1 VTTQL
6 TFTHNGKRLGVDKW
20 ALTVNKICKEHV
32 EEQLRVVSLAVIDG
46 QVKKDNPPSEVVVDG
61 TATKSI
67 ANANRVVY
75 ARFGNRFDKKIAS
88 LVENILSRNI
98 RKMTTTRSGR
108 LSNVRQN
115 WQWYLVNDKTSVGR
129 PVEPRQLKT
138 LQRGQ
143 KLILVPKYVE
153 NDKGEN
159 YATWVNMWAT
169 GKTTYRADRR
179 YKKADGPV
187 PRVGVNKGF
196 IARTTATLNRRGDFR
211 NAFYARGGFTER
223 FKLPNEIRKK
233 HGTVYIS
240 ISPKVKL
247 SRSETRGKRGTK

>member
-1 VTTQL
+1 MSTQL

-20 ALTVNKICKEHV
+20 ALTVSNICKDHI
-32 EEQLRVVSLAVIDG
+32 EEQLRVVSLSLVSDQI
-46 QVKKDNPPSEVVVDG
+46 KKDNPPSEVVVDG

-75 ARFGNRFDKKIAS
+75 ARFGNRFDKKIVS
-88 LVENILSRNI
+88 VVEGILSRNI
-98 RKMTTTRSGR
+98 RKMTTTRTGK

-143 KLILVPKYVE
+143 KLVLVPKYVE
-153 NDKGEN
+153 NGDGEN
-159 YATWVNMWAT
+159 YATMANMWST
-169 GKTTYRADRR
+169 RRTTYRADRR
-179 YKKADGPV
+179 YRKADGPV
-187 PRVGVNKGF
+187 PQVGVNKGF
-196 IARTTATLNRRGDFR
+196 IGRTTQTLNRRGDFK

-223 FKLPNEIRKK
+223 FKLPGEVRKK
-233 HGTVYIS
+233 YGTVFIS
-240 ISPKVKL
+240 ISPRIKL
-247 SRSETRGKRGTK
+247 SRSETRGKRGSK